1 MAELMADTNP
11 DSTLLLIDS
20 VMRMEA
26 KLSDRERM
34 EMALLQG
41 DALYGGSLCP
51 DDERSIPATV
61 VPLPELDEAAAYYY
75 PERNNSIGVVRT
87 GIDHYKEAGFEII
100 DGILRYIT
108 K

>member
-1 MAELMADTNP
+1 M
-11 DSTLLLIDS
+11 LLLIDS
-20 VMRMEA
+20 VMRLEA

-61 VPLPELDEAAAYYY
+61 VPLPELDEAAAYYS
-75 PERNNSIGVVRT
+75 EK
-87 GIDHYKEAGFEII
+87 KEFEKAALTALYTIYHLLYSPSPLGPMPPI
-100 DGILRYIT
+100 
-108 K
+108 KP